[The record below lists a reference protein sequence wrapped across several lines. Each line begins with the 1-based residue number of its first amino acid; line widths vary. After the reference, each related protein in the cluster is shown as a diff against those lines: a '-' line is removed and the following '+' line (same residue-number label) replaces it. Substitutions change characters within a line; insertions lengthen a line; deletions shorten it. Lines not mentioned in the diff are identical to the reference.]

1 MSAVSSIVMLL
12 ALYTGGMYGGSISA
26 ILINTPGTNAALA
39 TTLDG
44 YPLVRNGK
52 ARKALM
58 CSLLSSVIGGL
69 IASVLLLTAAPQ
81 VAKVALKFG
90 APEYF
95 MLALFGM
102 TVLAGVSGKSMMKGI
117 ISAMFGVFITCIG
130 LDMFTGVFRF
140 SFGSNFF
147 MGGIQLLPALIG
159 TIALEQIIVKVVETT
174 RDMRELKIRRT
185 NMTEAEIQA
194 EEEALVKARKAEIA
208 SLKGA
213 RRKKGKVYTPEEEQI
228 YQNGHLS
235 FKELW
240 TLKWVL
246 LKSSLIGSF
255 VGAMPGAGGGIAQF
269 VAYNEARRSS
279 KKRHLFGNGSLEGLA
294 AAESSNNAV
303 VGSAMI
309 PVLTLGIPGDG
320 VTAILMGALIMKGLT
335 PGPNLFTEQANI
347 TYAIILG
354 NLIANIL
361 LLAQGYYLTQ
371 AISRIIQVSYKYL
384 CPMLMIFC
392 FAGAFAN
399 SNSTSE
405 MIIIVPLAIFG
416 YIIDKLGFSV
426 IPMML
431 GLVLGPLVEA
441 NLTRSL
447 IISEG
452 NPLIFFTR
460 PISLGIFIVT
470 VIFVFIFMRM
480 NAQENSLLSE
490 EGATNKLRQQ
500 MNEAAEET
508 PPKE

>member
-1 MSAVSSIVMLL
+1 
-12 ALYTGGMYGGSISA
+12 
-26 ILINTPGTNAALA
+26 
-39 TTLDG
+39 
-44 YPLVRNGK
+44 
-52 ARKALM
+52 
-58 CSLLSSVIGGL
+58 
-69 IASVLLLTAAPQ
+69 
-81 VAKVALKFG
+81 
-90 APEYF
+90 
-95 MLALFGM
+95 
-102 TVLAGVSGKSMMKGI
+102 
-117 ISAMFGVFITCIG
+117 
-130 LDMFTGVFRF
+130 
-140 SFGSNFF
+140 
-147 MGGIQLLPALIG
+147 MGGIPLLPALIG
-159 TIALEQIIVKVVETT
+159 TIALEQIIVKVVETC
-174 RDMRELKIRRT
+174 RDMRETKKRRKT
-185 NMTEAEIQA
+185 MSPEEIDA
-194 EEEALVKARKAEIA
+194 EEKALKKARNEEIA
-208 SLKGA
+208 ALKGS
-213 RRKKGKVYTPEEEQI
+213 RRKKGVAYTPEEERI
-228 YQNGHLS
+228 YENGHFS

-240 TLKWVL
+240 KLKWVL

-279 KKRHLFGNGSLEGLA
+279 KNRGLFGNGSLEGLA

-361 LLAQGYYLTQ
+361 LLGQGYFLTQ

-399 SNSTSE
+399 SNNQNE
-405 MIIIVPLAIFG
+405 MIMIVPLAIFG
-416 YIIDKLGFSV
+416 YIIGKFGFSV

-452 NPLIFFTR
+452 SPLIFFTR

-470 VIFVFIFMRM
+470 ILFVALFIRM
-480 NAQENSLLSE
+480 NMQENNLLSD
-490 EGATNKLRQQ
+490 EGATNALRQTMDKDARQ
-500 MNEAAEET
+500 SMDE
-508 PPKE
+508 